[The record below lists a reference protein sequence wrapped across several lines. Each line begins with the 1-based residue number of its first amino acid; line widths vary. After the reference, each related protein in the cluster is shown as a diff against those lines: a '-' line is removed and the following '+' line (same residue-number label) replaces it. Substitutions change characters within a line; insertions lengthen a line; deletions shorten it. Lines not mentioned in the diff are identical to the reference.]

1 MDAFCNIKASL
12 RNIIWFPISGCLGD
26 FFVISYQRKADQFQ
40 TIILWS
46 TNSASGVIRLI
57 LKQPWSPTQVIGFCE
72 TVLCVGC
79 GPKSDHSRVIY
90 PWEEERCLLLNRWI
104 PLKEPFKTFTF
115 HCIVLHCCEADYCQ

>member
-40 TIILWS
+40 TIILWF

-72 TVLCVGC
+72 TVLVCWLWSKVR
-79 GPKSDHSRVIY
+79 PQQSY
-90 PWEEERCLLLNRWI
+90 I
-104 PLKEPFKTFTF
+104 PMGGGTLPPS
-115 HCIVLHCCEADYCQ
+115 